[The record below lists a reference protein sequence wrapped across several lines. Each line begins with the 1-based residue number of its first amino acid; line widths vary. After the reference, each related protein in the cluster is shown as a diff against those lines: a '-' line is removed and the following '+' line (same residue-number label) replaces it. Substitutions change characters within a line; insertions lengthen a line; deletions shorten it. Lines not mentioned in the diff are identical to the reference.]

1 MCPCGWQNPAAI
13 PFLPKS
19 SQQMQQEQLFQQ
31 QQEQQR
37 LALQHQLEQQQI
49 QQQMQRMQQQQPP
62 QQLPLTQLDQ
72 QAPRPAGLWTGTYH
86 CSPTSEA
93 LTQVDSLSQPLSQTQ
108 LDQQSQQDAMMQA
121 QANAASLQA
130 SQQSQGPAQEDEYQG
145 WGEPS
150 QDAARQTQ
158 EEEEAQTADTLNFS
172 LETPDGQ
179 EETDNLSVL
188 SSEFSSASRKPRSVS
203 SSLHAF
209 GRSRRK
215 HSTAAQ
221 RRAEAAAPY
230 GRTAVEAA
238 QAGGA
243 ADFPVQ
249 PPPSASE

>member
-37 LALQHQLEQQQI
+37 LALQQQLEQQQI

-62 QQLPLTQLDQ
+62 QQLPLT
-72 QAPRPAGLWTGTYH
+72 
-86 CSPTSEA
+86 SPVIPSMA
-93 LTQVDSLSQPLSQTQ
+93 TQVDSLSQPLSQTQ
-108 LDQQSQQDAMMQA
+108 PDQQPLQDAMMQA

-243 ADFPVQ
+243 AESPVQ